1 MQFRY
6 IIYTCEYG
14 SSQCKILMSFFN
26 LKDSIDYL
34 NSWLRSTPLKNLR
47 QYEFVLLQDLKTR
60 ENILVIPFDT
70 IRK

>member
-1 MQFRY
+1 
-6 IIYTCEYG
+6 
-14 SSQCKILMSFFN
+14 MSFFN